1 MSLIEQNKEFLKQKQ
16 KERERSFKKFV
27 DDILDYIKTLEK
39 YVTDEFMRT
48 GKKEYSFHWQEKN
61 IPNMTKEE
69 KSKLIEEIRKLEFK
83 GTKLKCK
90 TVVQEGYITYKITF
104 ELVTNE
110 IKLKQKYKSL
120 LDKVRSWFK

>member
-16 KERERSFKKFV
+16 KERKQSFKKFV

-39 YVTDEFMRT
+39 YVTDEFIRT
-48 GKKEYSFHWQEKN
+48 GRKEYFFHWQEKN
-61 IPNMTKEE
+61 IPNMAKKE
-69 KSKLIEEIRKLEFK
+69 KSKLIEEIGKLEFK

-90 TVVQEGYITYKITF
+90 TVVQDGYITYKITF

-110 IKLKQKYKSL
+110 IELKQKYKSL